1 MLFYVH
7 KIKKVVTI
15 EAKTY
20 ELAETDYM
28 KGMKYKDI
36 AEKHGVSINTV
47 KSWKKRYAWNREK
60 DAAKDK
66 KGAHKMKK
74 GCTQNKSSADANE
87 NSVTEEVQE
96 VINNSEL
103 NDRQMLFCLLY
114 IRSFN
119 ATKAYQKAYGSS
131 YNTAMQNG
139 SKLLRNPKVKEQ
151 IQKLKQERLD
161 REFLTEEDI
170 FQKYKEIAYADIS
183 DYAEFGK
190 KEVTYLDKKGQ
201 EHKEIVS
208 YVDLRESNEVD
219 GTIVSEISQGRDG
232 VKIKLADRLKA
243 LQWLSDHMNCFTEKQ
258 RAEIALLRARA
269 KIDDGS
275 EMKDDGFIDALNST
289 AAEDWSDEED
299 S

>member
-1 MLFYVH
+1 MT
-7 KIKKVVTI
+7 IQAKK
-15 EAKTY
+15 Y
-20 ELAETDYM
+20 ELAEIDYV

-47 KSWKKRYAWNREK
+47 KSWKKRYAWNRDK
-60 DAAKDK
+60 DAVVGKR
-66 KGAHKMKK
+66 GAHKSNK
-74 GCTQNKSSADANE
+74 GCTQRKKNVDDIGNL
-87 NSVTEEVQE
+87 VTEEVRE
-96 VINNSEL
+96 VLDTTEL

-139 SKLLRNPKVKEQ
+139 SKLLRNAKVKEQ

-161 REFLTEEDI
+161 REFLTEADI

-190 KEVTYLDKKGQ
+190 KEITYIDKKGQ
-201 EHKEIVS
+201 EHTADVS
-208 YVDLRESNEVD
+208 YVDLRESSEVD
-219 GTIVSEISQGRDG
+219 GTIISEISQGRDG
-232 VKIKLADRLKA
+232 VRIKLADRLKA
-243 LQWLSDHMNCFTEKQ
+243 LQWLSDHMDCATEKQ
-258 RAEIALLRARA
+258 RAEIELLRARA
-269 KIDDGS
+269 KTDDNM
-275 EMKDDGFIDALNST
+275 EFQDDGFIDALNGT
-289 AAEDWSDEED
+289 AAGDWSDEED